1 LPKLKRTDGPNKL
14 ISIHASYLEYRKIEQ
29 ENKLNENHRA
39 HSTPETNDYRMTS
52 QKYIYLV
59 DNNPDKPYFD
69 TGSTYKLWGMPT
81 RIKHTNTDSSLK
93 CTHQPQMPRTTT
105 NSNVLYEYQAYDN
118 FQLL

>member
-39 HSTPETNDYRMTS
+39 HSTPERNDYRMTS

-59 DNNPDKPYFD
+59 DNNPDNPYFD
-69 TGSTYKLWGMPT
+69 TGSTYKP
-81 RIKHTNTDSSLK
+81 
-93 CTHQPQMPRTTT
+93 
-105 NSNVLYEYQAYDN
+105 
-118 FQLL
+118 